1 MIKTLKKG
9 GAVVDKEQTNKRFS
23 IDLTEELY
31 KKLKIF
37 CVQNDVSMKEF
48 ITQAI
53 KEKLEK

>member
-1 MIKTLKKG
+1 MNQDQ
-9 GAVVDKEQTNKRFS
+9 DKKRFT
-23 IDLTEELY
+23 IELTDELY

-48 ITQAI
+48 ITETI